1 MRTACL
7 TDDELA
13 CWSSGLLTPDERVA
27 AERHLDVCPLCSGL
41 LADLGRTFG
50 QPSLTESDFVLMSER
65 DEPRPEPG
73 RRPVP
78 PLAKLQLSQAAVL
91 TLAFPLLTRT
101 ASFAV
106 SWPWLA
112 VWFGG
117 LITWSLVNSVGCVRG
132 RRWAEPSAK
141 WAAIFAL
148 VSVVT
153 AAHAVY
159 TWRLLSERRRR

>member
-7 TDDELA
+7 TDDEIA
-13 CWSSGLLTPDERVA
+13 CLSTGLLTPDERVV
-27 AERHLDVCPLCSGL
+27 AERHLDVCPVCSGL

-65 DEPRPEPG
+65 DEPRLEPG
-73 RRPVP
+73 RRPLS
-78 PLAKLQLSQAAVL
+78 PLAKLQLSQALVL

-101 ASFAV
+101 APFAV
-106 SWPWLA
+106 SWPWWA
-112 VWFGG
+112 VWFGA
-117 LITWSLVNSVGCVRG
+117 LITWSLVNSVGFARG
-132 RRWAEPSAK
+132 RHWAARSAK

-153 AAHAVY
+153 SAHAVY
-159 TWRLLSERRRR
+159 TWRLLSERRAR